1 MENSNNLF
9 KFISISWRIWTF
21 FFATF
26 LFINYEKT
34 NNLIT
39 YLSLII
45 LFISFSSLII
55 LTHKLFKV
63 KETFTDTLRKDLK
76 VQSFV
81 NSCFKTNHNNFRV
94 NITKEQLHKILKDSY
109 NKAQFKYKDF

>member
-9 KFISISWRIWTF
+9 KFISISWIIWTF
-21 FFATF
+21 FFAIF

-45 LFISFSSLII
+45 FFISFSSLII
-55 LTHKLFKV
+55 LTHKLFKI
-63 KETFTDTLRKDLK
+63 KEFYTDTLKKDLK
-76 VQSFV
+76 TQSFI
-81 NSCFKTNHNNFRV
+81 NSCFKTNNNFRFH
-94 NITKEQLHKILKDSY
+94 ITKEQLHKILKDSY